1 MSFLSDIPSALH
13 DTTLN
18 ERDRISELELGETIR
33 ILPDVHVLKIG
44 GQSIMDR
51 GRPAVYPILAELVEA
66 RKRHD
71 FILGA
76 GGGTR
81 ARHAYS
87 LALDLDM
94 PTGVLAAIGASTP
107 RQNAW
112 MLQMLLAKHGGIYV
126 IPEDFE
132 KLPLYFRLGCI
143 PIMSGMPPY
152 EYWEK
157 VPEIGRIPPHRTDAG
172 VYLTGEFLGAR
183 SVIFVKDEDG
193 LYTADPKKD
202 PDAKHIPKL
211 HVDELLAMNLGDLV
225 VERIV
230 LDYMKRAQ
238 HVRRIQI
245 VNGLVEGQITRA
257 LAGEEV
263 GTVIYA
269 D

>member
-1 MSFLSDIPSALH
+1 MSFLSDIINPLQDVS
-13 DTTLN
+13 LN
-18 ERDRISELELGETIR
+18 DRSRQVDLEEVETIR

-44 GQSIMDR
+44 GQSVMDR
-51 GRPAVYPILAELVEA
+51 GRPAVYPIVEELVEA
-66 RKRHD
+66 RKDHE

-87 LALDLDM
+87 LALDLEM

-112 MLQMLLAKHGGIYV
+112 MLQMLMAKHGGIYV

-143 PIMSGMPPY
+143 PIMSGMPPF

-172 VYLTGEFLGAR
+172 VYLTAEFLGAK
-183 SVIFVKDEDG
+183 SVIFVKDENG

-202 PDAKHIPKL
+202 PNAKHIPKI
-211 HVDELLAMNLGDLV
+211 HVDELIAMDLGDLI
-225 VERIV
+225 VERVV
-230 LDYMKRAQ
+230 LDYMKVAQ
-238 HVRRIQI
+238 HIRKIQI
-245 VNGLVEGQITRA
+245 INGLTPGNIKRA

-263 GTVIYA
+263 GTIIYA
-269 D
+269 